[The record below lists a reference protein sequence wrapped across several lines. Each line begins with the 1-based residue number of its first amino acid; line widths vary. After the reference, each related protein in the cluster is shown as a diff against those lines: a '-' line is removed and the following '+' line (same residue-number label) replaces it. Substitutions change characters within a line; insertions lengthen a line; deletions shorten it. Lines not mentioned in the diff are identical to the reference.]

1 MMLLDRDTL
10 KNRFDGLKP
19 KLDGAK
25 PKAAA
30 HCFAQREAIEM
41 TCDEDQFNAELA
53 QVMVSIAAL
62 TSALPATEAITDE
75 RVRRMM
81 LALEGFS
88 SPYLKTRFKQEAT
101 PAPQDNTK
109 QKNKDIRIETRA
121 PSRFRHASRR
131 PTERAAAAITT
142 KFLRVKED
150 APAIE
155 IMPLVPGVQVFAG
168 AAAQLKV
175 SAPRP
180 Q

>member
-19 KLDGAK
+19 KASVT
-25 PKAAA
+25 
-30 HCFAQREAIEM
+30 CFAQREAVEM

-88 SPYLKTRFKQEAT
+88 SPYLKTRFKQEAS

-109 QKNKDIRIETRA
+109 QKNKEIRVETRA

-131 PTERAAAAITT
+131 PTERAASAITT
-142 KFLRVKED
+142 KFLKVKED
-150 APAIE
+150 TPAIE

-168 AAAQLKV
+168 AAAQLKPG
-175 SAPRP
+175 APRP
-180 Q
+180 V

>member
-10 KNRFDGLKP
+10 KNRFEGLKP
-19 KLDGAK
+19 KT
-25 PKAAA
+25 AA
-30 HCFAQREAIEM
+30 HCFAQREAVEM

-62 TSALPATEAITDE
+62 TSALPATDALTDE

-109 QKNKDIRIETRA
+109 QQNKEIRIETRA

-155 IMPLVPGVQVFAG
+155 IMPLVPGVQVFVKAG
-168 AAAQLKV
+168 AQLN
-175 SAPRP
+175 SFAPRP

>member
-10 KNRFDGLKP
+10 KNRFEGLT
-19 KLDGAK
+19 AEFK

-30 HCFAQREAIEM
+30 RCFAQREAVEM

-62 TSALPATEAITDE
+62 TSALPATEALTDE

-101 PAPQDNTK
+101 PKEQPDPKNPGKEIRVAP
-109 QKNKDIRIETRA
+109 RA

-142 KFLRVKED
+142 KFLRVKD
-150 APAIE
+150 DPKID
-155 IMPLVPGVQVFAG
+155 IMPLVAGVQVFVM
-168 AAAQLKV
+168 AASQLRMD
-175 SAPRP
+175 APRP
-180 Q
+180 R

>member
-19 KLDGAK
+19 K
-25 PKAAA
+25 AAA
-30 HCFAQREAIEM
+30 DCFAQREATET

-62 TSALPATEAITDE
+62 TSALPATDALTDE

-81 LALEGFS
+81 LSLEGFS
-88 SPYLKTRFKQEAT
+88 SPYLKTRFKQEASPT
-101 PAPQDNTK
+101 PQDNTK
-109 QKNKDIRIETRA
+109 QKNKEIRVETRA

-131 PTERAAAAITT
+131 PTERAASAITT
-142 KFLRVKED
+142 KFLRVKEE

-155 IMPLVPGVQVFAG
+155 IMPLVPGVQVFVA

-175 SAPRP
+175 GAPRP
-180 Q
+180 V

>member
-10 KNRFDGLKP
+10 KNRFEGL
-19 KLDGAK
+19 K

-30 HCFAQREAIEM
+30 RCFAQREAVEM

-62 TSALPATEAITDE
+62 TSALPATEALTDE

-101 PAPQDNTK
+101 PQPQQDP
-109 QKNKDIRIETRA
+109 KNPAKEIRVEPRR

-142 KFLRVKED
+142 KFLRVKDE
-150 APAIE
+150 PKIE
-155 IMPLVPGVQVFAG
+155 IMPLVPGVQVFVKAG
-168 AAAQLKV
+168 AQLN
-175 SAPRP
+175 SFAPRP

>member
-10 KNRFDGLKP
+10 KNRFEGLKP
-19 KLDGAK
+19 KA
-25 PKAAA
+25 PTY
-30 HCFAQREAIEM
+30 CFAQREAVET

-62 TSALPATEAITDE
+62 TSALPATDALTDE

-81 LALEGFS
+81 LALDGYT
-88 SPYLKTRFKQEAT
+88 SPYLKTRFKQEAS
-101 PAPQDNTK
+101 PQPQDSAK
-109 QKNKDIRIETRA
+109 QQNKEIRVETRA

-142 KFLRVKED
+142 KFLRVKEE
-150 APAIE
+150 PKLK
-155 IMPLVPGVQVFAG
+155 IMPLVPGLPVFAQ
-168 AAAQLKV
+168 AAMQLQMG
-175 SAPRP
+175 APRP

>member
-10 KNRFDGLKP
+10 KNRFEGLKTEF
-19 KLDGAK
+19 K

-30 HCFAQREAIEM
+30 QCFAQREAVEM

-62 TSALPATEAITDE
+62 TSALPATEALTDE

-88 SPYLKTRFKQEAT
+88 SPYLKTRFKQEAS

-109 QKNKDIRIETRA
+109 QPNKEIRVEPRT

-142 KFLRVKED
+142 KFLRVKDE
-150 APAIE
+150 PKIE
-155 IMPLVPGVQVFAG
+155 IMPLVPAGMLVFVP
-168 AAAQLKV
+168 AAAQLNF